1 MSSLSW
7 STLGGHS
14 FMPWFSNLEVREPS
28 LHLPEQIKGVSQL
41 PSSQIGFHEHLPSVQ
56 GLSRAQRNFC
66 QKVDGCRQ
74 HISSDKRMRCLEAS
88 QSLSSMHQQQ
98 NAHRPFAVLSPQHVK
113 KKFPRHSPYAL
124 DYSAKLCHAKCL
136 SGSSIAWIP
145 FLCSCITVLK
155 RKLLHLLRLFQ
166 TCLSFPKI
174 KS

>member
-41 PSSQIGFHEHLPSVQ
+41 PSSQIGTEHIPSVQ
-56 GLSRAQRNFC
+56 GLSRAHRNFR
-66 QKVDGCRQ
+66 QKVDGCRR
-74 HISSDKRMRCLEAS
+74 HISSDRECAAS
-88 QSLSSMHQQQ
+88 RHPILSSKVL
-98 NAHRPFAVLSPQHVK
+98 AHGPFAVLSPQHFK
-113 KKFPRHSPYAL
+113 KQFPRHSQYAF
-124 DYSAKLCHAKCL
+124 DYSAELCNAECL
-136 SGSSIAWIP
+136 SGSSIAWIS
-145 FLCSCITVLK
+145 FLYSCITALK
-155 RKLLHLLRLFQ
+155 FKLLHLLRLFQ